1 MSRDRAA
8 RECIPRPD
16 IRRAGPDDIDIL
28 VALDAMVSTSA
39 WQAGHFMKA
48 CGGGEVAGGSRSEEY
63 ALVVDVDGEAA
74 GFVVI
79 AFVLDEAAIL
89 NIVVHP
95 SRRRRGLALAL
106 VRAALAAIGEAGGK
120 RCLLEVRESDVGAR
134 RLYEKFGFRVDGIRR
149 NYYPAPSGRE
159 DAVLMSVHL

>member
-1 MSRDRAA
+1 
-8 RECIPRPD
+8 
-16 IRRAGPDDIDIL
+16 
-28 VALDAMVSTSA
+28 MVSTSP

-48 CGGGEVAGGSRSEEY
+48 CSGGEVADGSRAEEY

-79 AFVLDEAAIL
+79 CVVLDEASIL

-106 VRAALAAIGEAGGK
+106 VRAALAAIRESGGN
-120 RCLLEVRESDVGAR
+120 RCLLEVRESNTAAR
-134 RLYEKFGFRVDGIRR
+134 RLYEKFGFRIDGIRR
-149 NYYPAPSGRE
+149 DYYPAPSGRE